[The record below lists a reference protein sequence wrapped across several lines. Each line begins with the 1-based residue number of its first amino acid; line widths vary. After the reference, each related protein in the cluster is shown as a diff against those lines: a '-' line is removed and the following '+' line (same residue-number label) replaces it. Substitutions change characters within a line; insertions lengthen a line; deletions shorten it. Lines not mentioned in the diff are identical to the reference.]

1 MDLGKL
7 YEKYNILIDAKNNV
21 SEHVQDFA
29 DAIEGARG
37 GEKEKKL
44 STQILSKFFKHFP
57 SLQIKALNAILD
69 LCEDDDSMIRI
80 CAMKALP
87 LMCKD
92 SQEHLNKI
100 IYILAQLLQLE
111 DQEYN
116 IAASSIKSIYRDFP
130 QQVIKALYLFIQN
143 STDVNVREKCISFIL
158 KTLLTTPVNVN
169 KDEIEDT
176 IIDESKKLL
185 TYANPEEFIIIMP
198 YLISSKYGKTLSGA
212 NNLLEIIAEQM
223 DLDQEFDHEEIGSIE
238 KLIMCTKYAIN
249 LFSPKCE
256 SNKFLVYICDHVLPQ
271 WCNLYNVQNSKDV
284 QLQILKLLAE
294 VSLHCGKLE
303 NPSLQV
309 ASIFNLLKLY
319 MPPPPDTDDTTLP
332 SVDFTAVECLLFSFH
347 RIARQCSDFLTQ
359 DPEVLRD
366 FRARL
371 LYFSRCAQGCKK
383 VLNHTIVSR
392 VTVQS
397 KDVEKMKMAPS
408 ILENIRA
415 LIKDLFYTPPI
426 YKVSITLSFLKKI
439 VTPEPS
445 VAKTGVTMKRHIPI
459 TFDGDSNKGMKQLK
473 NSRGDNL
480 RLYQPP
486 SGKFS
491 NNSNFQ
497 SYDRSGRGRG
507 GFRGRGRGHLNRNWR
522 N

>member
-21 SEHVQDFA
+21 SEHIQDYA

-57 SLQIKALNAILD
+57 SLQIQALNAILD

-87 LMCKD
+87 IMCKD

-100 IYILAQLLQLE
+100 VYILAQLLQLE

-116 IAASSIKSIYRDFP
+116 IASSSLKLIYKDFP
-130 QQVIKALYLFIQN
+130 QQVIKALFLFIQN
-143 STDVNVREKCISFIL
+143 STDVNVREKCITFIL
-158 KTLLTTPVNVN
+158 KTLLTTPVNGS
-169 KDEIEDT
+169 KEEIEDT
-176 IIDESKKLL
+176 IIEESKKLL
-185 TYANPEEFIIIMP
+185 TYANPEEFVIIMP

-212 NNLLEIIAEQM
+212 NQLLDTIAEQM
-223 DLDQEFDHEEIGSIE
+223 DLDQEFDPQETGSIE
-238 KLIMCTKYAIN
+238 KLVMCTKYAIT

-256 SNKFLVYICDHVLPQ
+256 SNKFFIYLCDHVLPQ
-271 WCNLYNVQNSKDV
+271 WSSLDSLENSKDV
-284 QLQILKLLAE
+284 KLQILRLLAE
-294 VSLHCGKLE
+294 VSLHCGKLD
-303 NPSLQV
+303 NPSSHV
-309 ASIFNLLKLY
+309 VNIFSLLKSH
-319 MPPPPDTDDTTLP
+319 MPPPPDTDETTLP

-347 RIARQCSDFLTQ
+347 RIARQCPDFLTH
-359 DPEVLRD
+359 DAEVLRD

-383 VLNHTIVSR
+383 VLNHTIATRVSL
-392 VTVQS
+392 QS

-415 LIKDLFYTPPI
+415 LVKDLFYSPPI
-426 YKVSITLSFLKKI
+426 YKVSITLSFLKKAI
-439 VTPEPS
+439 TPEPS
-445 VAKTGVTMKRHIPI
+445 VVKTGVTKRHIPI
-459 TFDGDSNKGMKQLK
+459 TFDGEAGKGNKQIKT
-473 NSRGDNL
+473 SRGEN
-480 RLYQPP
+480 RIYQPP

-491 NNSNFQ
+491 SNSSFQ

-507 GFRGRGRGHLNRNWR
+507 HFRGRGRGNLNRNWR